1 LSVDVTALAIEVK
14 SVGIKEASQSLGG
27 LSTSATNAEK
37 RIQSLVT
44 ATEKLQATSISS
56 ATAMNSYLAKL
67 QQQAALMQSMSVSS
81 AGASASTQALAAAM
95 ALLAASLST
104 LSQRTTQ
111 ADTTQRRHN
120 ESMRDAHGLAR
131 GLAGSMGALWLTYSS
146 FLGMAVGVTIG
157 ASLKA
162 IVTMGI
168 DVEHTLEGIRVRGQ
182 ESVESINKLRDSLLD
197 LGQGVY
203 GPQQV
208 AKAFETLIL
217 AGLNAQQAMSSITA
231 ALNLATVGGTS
242 IEQAAKTLV
251 SVGSSIGYVAEGYR
265 RVGDVISKTAALS
278 MSSVETLSEAFKSAS
293 SVAKLYGVSL
303 EDIATSLGILSN
315 LGIQGSAAGT
325 ALKNMYKELA
335 SEADKVQ
342 NTFKKMGL
350 NSMSLK
356 DSAGNFKPL
365 LTVVEQL
372 DGALSK
378 LSPQEEKLAIARLSN
393 ERGMRLMVQ
402 ALDVYRTKLGEGG
415 NALQKFKDDV
425 TDSYGFAAMGA
436 VQMAQT
442 AKSQID
448 SMMNTLKTVFV
459 QTFKSVEPE
468 VILFTQNMK
477 SAFNSPEF
485 KAGILG
491 IANAAGSLALSIA
504 ENLPLLTQ
512 MTALFLGMKA
522 IGFVSGMLTSIA
534 TGLMA
539 IRTAMTAMAA
549 GSLALTVAMPALAAV
564 LAVATAAWIAYNLA
578 KGEAIAEKSTAVA
591 AAYSKSVID
600 GMIKEAEETKKAT
613 ALIKEGKNAADA
625 AKQVERNNMM
635 EQMKMLDMKAL
646 ANARE
651 ETERAR
657 KSNNNEEYAKGL
669 KKITELEIRAA
680 NNAKLSAIAQKALS
694 DAAKEN
700 AIAVEELSK
709 KKGARPETTNTLG
722 GDVKKAVANDMFGAE
737 IQSYQNQINAARK
750 QLEEAKRQTQSA
762 YKQGLIGERGLI
774 EENYTAET
782 TAANSI
788 IKLLQDKVNSAVGA
802 ENKRALAM
810 KYTGEIQAQQAALE
824 VAESKRISGNAEWQV
839 ANEVRIQKAVA
850 DKFISQGKYEAAY
863 EAEFGARRATRIAGI
878 KADLEWETNAERRAS
893 AEKVL
898 AAYEEEDAA
907 GRVAARNR
915 EVAESF
921 NTAADQTRNM
931 LKGVQTASES
941 GGLAAM
947 FEAAVSATEKYKAS
961 LPGLA
966 EQLNLLTDPKD
977 IAEANGRL
985 IQNAENMRKMWVGV
999 GESIGHSLK
1008 SAFGRGGQAAA
1019 DLIKVAQVYNN
1030 TENKS
1035 GAARIKA
1042 YGDAAGA
1049 AKGFFKE
1056 GTTGYKLMEGAERAF
1071 RAIELAGML
1080 QSLVTTGTVEAGKQA
1095 LKVPTVL
1102 MEFMAQMGPWG
1113 MAAGAAA
1120 IAAIGVAAFGGSGGS
1135 VDVAK
1140 ERQKTQGTGSV
1151 LGNND
1156 AKSES
1161 IANSL
1166 TILEKNSG
1174 LGLVHSNTM
1183 IGHMKRVAD
1192 GISGLAAALASAAGV
1207 GSGKIPGITESTPGF
1222 FKTLFGATK
1231 TTVKDQG
1238 ITAGATSLGNAQM
1251 NGINASSFAD
1261 VEKSSWWGLSKSN
1274 STQLTSL
1281 GTDANNRIRLILDSM
1296 STTITSAADSLGL
1309 GGDAFTDH
1317 LKTFVVDIGSIS
1329 TKGMTGE
1336 EIEKA
1341 FSAVFSK
1348 IGDDMATFA
1357 LSSVVVFQKVG
1368 EGLLE
1373 TVSRV
1378 ANDLIQVK
1386 DVFTVLNKSFTL
1398 TGTAAIN
1405 VSESLIA
1412 AAGGLENLTGGT
1424 KFFVDNFL
1432 TEAEKMGPIV
1442 SSVAAYMDNLGYAGV
1457 NTIESFT
1464 KLVRSLDLTDP
1475 ASQKLYG
1482 SLLEVA
1488 PAFLE
1493 AANYATKLADGT
1505 ETLTKAQQKAL
1516 DIATKYREL
1525 EIRLMEAQGNT
1536 LGATAARRKDEL
1548 EALAKLSPSLA
1559 NLQQQIYAAEDA
1571 SKAAT
1576 ESAKALADAQ
1586 AAATKAVADAQ
1597 AAASKVTAEA
1607 KSTLEAAYQR
1617 ESTALQGVIDKFKAF
1632 SDSLKAFKAS
1642 LLMGDLSTL
1651 SPEQKYLQS
1660 KGKFE
1665 STSALAAGGDAAALA
1680 ELQNVSQEFL
1690 DASRGY
1696 NASTEAYARDFN
1708 AVQNALTDGIKSADM
1723 QTSIAQSQLDVMKAQ
1738 YEALVGIKVLLSFQD
1753 AATKYQSALYAPSPI
1768 GDLYKNVLGRAPDA
1782 AGMSYW
1788 EDVLAKG
1795 GTIDFIKSQFMKSQ
1809 EYVDGSHAGG
1819 LNEVPFDNYRASLHK
1834 GERVQTK
1841 AAANA
1846 SDENSAELVKLTKEL
1861 LTRISRLEEHA
1872 GASNAQRGAVA
1883 EMSAEQMSEL
1893 ISKMDA
1899 VKRKLDVVGA
1909 K

>member
-1 LSVDVTALAIEVK
+1 MSVDVTALSLEVR
-14 SVGIKEASQSLGG
+14 SIGIKEASNSLGG
-27 LSTSATNAEK
+27 LSTSAANAEK
-37 RIQSLVT
+37 RIAALT
-44 ATEKLQATSISS
+44 AATDKLQQSSMSS

-67 QQQAALMQSMSVSS
+67 QQQANLMHSMATSS

-95 ALLAASLST
+95 ALLAASLNT
-104 LSQRTTQ
+104 LNQRTTQ
-111 ADTTQRRHN
+111 ADQSQRRHN

-131 GLAGSMGALWLTYSS
+131 GLAGGLGALWLTYGAVG
-146 FLGMAVGVTIG
+146 GMAVGVGIA

-182 ESVESINKLRDSLLD
+182 ESIESINKLRDSLME

-303 EDIATSLGILSN
+303 EDIATSLGVLSN

-365 LTVVEQL
+365 LTVVEEL
-372 DGALSK
+372 DKALSK

-468 VILFTQNMK
+468 IILFTQNMK

-491 IANAAGSLALSIA
+491 IANAAGSLALAIA
-504 ENLPLLTQ
+504 ENLPLLTK
-512 MTALFLGMKA
+512 MVGLFIAIKAAGA
-522 IGFVSGMLTSIA
+522 IGAMLTSIA
-534 TGLMA
+534 AGV
-539 IRTAMTAMAA
+539 TAVTAAFAA
-549 GSLALTVAMPALAAV
+549 MSAGALTLTVAMPALAAV
-564 LAVATAAWIAYNLA
+564 LVVAAAAWTAYSLA

-646 ANARE
+646 AGARE

-680 NNAKLSAIAQKALS
+680 NNAKISAIAQKALS

-700 AIAVEELSK
+700 ALAVEELAK
-709 KKGARPETTNTLG
+709 KKGARPEATNTLG
-722 GDVKKAVANDMFGAE
+722 GDVKRAVANDQFGAE
-737 IQSYQNQINAARK
+737 LQSYQNEINAVKKLLDAT
-750 QLEEAKRQTQSA
+750 KRDTQSA

-774 EENYTAET
+774 EENYTAEV
-782 TAANSI
+782 TAANSV
-788 IKLLQDKVNSAVGA
+788 IKLLQEKVNAAVGA

-810 KYTGEIQAQQAALE
+810 KYTGEIQAQQSALDN
-824 VAESKRISGNAEWQV
+824 AESMRNNRNAEWEV
-839 ANEVRIQKAVA
+839 ANEIRIQKAMA
-850 DKFISQGKYEAAY
+850 DKYISQGKYEAAY
-863 EAEFGARRATRIAGI
+863 ESEFGAKRDLRIKGMLS
-878 KADLEWETNAERRAS
+878 DLEMETNAVRKSS
-893 AEKVL
+893 AEKVI
-898 AAYEEEDAA
+898 AAFKEENAA

-915 EVAESF
+915 EAFEAF
-921 NTAADQTRNM
+921 NTAADETRNI

-941 GGLAAM
+941 GGLGAM
-947 FEAAVSATEKYKAS
+947 FEAAMIATEKYKAS

-966 EQLNLLTDPKD
+966 EQLDLITDPKD
-977 IAEANGRL
+977 IAEANARM
-985 IQNAENMRKMWVGV
+985 IQNGENVRKMWVGV
-999 GESIGHSLK
+999 GESIGSSLK
-1008 SAFGRGGQAAA
+1008 SAFGKGGQAAA
-1019 DLIKVAQVYNN
+1019 DLISVAQKYSSI
-1030 TENKS
+1030 ENKTS
-1035 GAARIKA
+1035 ANRIKA

-1049 AKGFFKE
+1049 AKGFFNE
-1056 GTTGYKLMEGAERAF
+1056 GTTGYKLLEGAEKAF
-1071 RAIELAGML
+1071 RLVEIAGMAM
-1080 QSLVTTGTVEAGKQA
+1080 SLAKSLTTDAAKAAGKA
-1095 LKVPTVL
+1095 PAVI
-1102 MEFMAQMGPWG
+1102 MEFMSQMGPWG
-1113 MAAGAAA
+1113 MAAAGVA
-1120 IAAIGVAAFGGSGGS
+1120 IAAVLGGAFGGGS
-1135 VDVAK
+1135 AGPTSA
-1140 ERQKTQGTGSV
+1140 ERQKSQGTGSV
-1151 LGNND
+1151 LGDKD

-1222 FKTLFGATK
+1222 FKTLFGASK

-1261 VEKSSWWGLSKSN
+1261 VEKSNWWGLSKSN

-1296 STTITSAADSLGL
+1296 STTLISAADSLGL
-1309 GGDAFTDH
+1309 GGDAFTEH

-1348 IGDDMATFA
+1348 IGDNMATFA

-1386 DVFTVLNKSFTL
+1386 DVFAVLNKSFTL
-1398 TGTAAIN
+1398 IGTAAIN
-1405 VSESLIA
+1405 VSENLIA
-1412 AAGGLENLTGGT
+1412 AAGGLDKLTGGT

-1432 TEAEKMGPIV
+1432 TEAEKMGPIT
-1442 SSVAAYMDNLGYAGV
+1442 SSVAAYMDNLGYSGV

-1482 SLLEVA
+1482 SLLQVA

-1525 EIRLMEAQGNT
+1525 EIRLMEAQGDT

-1548 EALAKLSPSLA
+1548 EALTKLSPSLA

-1576 ESAKALADAQ
+1576 ETAKVLADA
-1586 AAATKAVADAQ
+1586 TKATADAQ
-1597 AAASKVTAEA
+1597 AAASKVTADA
-1607 KSTLEAAYQR
+1607 RSALETAYQR

-1660 KGKFE
+1660 KDKFE

-1708 AVQNALTDGIKSADM
+1708 AVQNALTEGIRSADT
-1723 QTSIAQSQLDVMKAQ
+1723 QTSIAQSQLDVMKSQ
-1738 YEALVGIKVLLSFQD
+1738 YETLLGIKELLSF
-1753 AATKYQSALYAPSPI
+1753 AAAASKYQSALSASSPI
-1768 GDLYKNVLGRAPDA
+1768 GDLYKSLLGRSADA
-1782 AGMSYW
+1782 GGMLFW

-1795 GTIDFIKSQFMKSQ
+1795 GSMSFIKEQMMKSP
-1809 EYVDGSHAGG
+1809 EYINGSHEGG
-1819 LNEVPFDNYRASLHK
+1819 LNEVPFDNYIGRLHK

-1872 GASNAQRGAVA
+1872 GAGNAQRGAVA
-1883 EMSAEQMSEL
+1883 EMSAEQMVEL
-1893 ISKMDA
+1893 IAKMDA